1 MLLLKFTKNISRNGR
16 KSRKTTILKLFILMI
31 FGKFKKGAGELN
43 QKVYPASKKC
53 EGAGVVKRA
62 GLKIQ

>member
-1 MLLLKFTKNISRNGR
+1 
-16 KSRKTTILKLFILMI
+16 MI

-62 GLKIQ
+62 GLKIQWLSACAGSNPVPRIMPNGKRICILTLF